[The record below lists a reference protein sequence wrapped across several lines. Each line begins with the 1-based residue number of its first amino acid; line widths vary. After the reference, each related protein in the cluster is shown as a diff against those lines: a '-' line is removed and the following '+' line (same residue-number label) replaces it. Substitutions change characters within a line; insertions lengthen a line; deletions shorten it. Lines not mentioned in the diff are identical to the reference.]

1 VRKAAFLVSTA
12 IAFLIGSIVSSTT
25 INNLQARV
33 ISASEVQ
40 QLKARLDRVDRDLA
54 RAKQELTE
62 LRRRDSQHT
71 HRLNVDLAAAP
82 AVPSMVVQGPE
93 VRLLFYAG
101 AGNPLIT
108 SRPR

>member
-1 VRKAAFLVSTA
+1 VRKVVFLVSTA
-12 IAFLIGSIVSSTT
+12 IAFLIGGIVSSTN
-25 INNLQARV
+25 INNLQAGA

-54 RAKQELTE
+54 SAKRELTE
-62 LRRRDSQHT
+62 LRRRYSQHT
-71 HRLNVDLAAAP
+71 HRLNVDIAAAP
-82 AVPSMVVQGPE
+82 EVPSMIIQGPD